1 MMINFESFC
10 ANCNLLKERVERATI
25 ASGRNPQSVKILP
38 VTKTH
43 PLDAAEFSAQFG
55 FDAVGENKVQ
65 EASAKIEQAKNQNA
79 KSANIAWELI
89 GHLQTNKVKKAV
101 ENFARIQSVDSIKLL
116 EKINSEA
123 YKISK
128 KQRILL
134 QINAGRDPAKF
145 GAEIEDAPAL
155 LEIALKLENIS
166 VEGLMTIAPLDEDLQ
181 TAQRCFANLRILRDK
196 LTQQFS
202 VELPELSMGM
212 SHDLE
217 IAIQEGSTM
226 IRVGTFLFGER
237 KYAI

>member
-1 MMINFESFC
+1 MVNFQDFC
-10 ANCNLLKERVERATI
+10 ANCNLLNARIERAI
-25 ASGRNPQSVKILP
+25 KACGRSPQSVKVLP

-43 PLDAAEFSAQFG
+43 PLDAVEFSAQFG

-65 EASAKIEQAKNQNA
+65 EASAKIEQAISQNA
-79 KSANIAWELI
+79 NCAKISWELI

-116 EKINSEA
+116 EKINAEA
-123 YKISK
+123 SKFSKI
-128 KQRILL
+128 QRILL

-155 LEIALKLENIS
+155 LEASLNLENIK
-166 VEGLMTIAPLDEDLQ
+166 VEGLMTIAPLDEDIQ
-181 TAQRCFANLRILRDK
+181 TAQRCFANLRNLRDELSEK
-196 LTQQFS
+196 FS

-217 IAIQEGSTM
+217 VAIQEGSTM

-237 KYAI
+237 NYAI